1 MRQIL
6 LALTLLISSMAVGQE
21 WHPEWYILEKG
32 AEVGILKPGI
42 NDLIYHMQVAKPTQ
56 ISRDEIAKINAR
68 LSYKPGHAVLVYAKS
83 ADELYMATDVEGRTL
98 IVKGPFTKAKYDKGS
113 TPAYVKKQLIL
124 ENEVVGVGSYVWVVS
139 WDKATNTAMVQGT
152 SGTQSKVSL
161 NDLYLVDE
169 TAATMMNEV
178 KMRPVE

>member
-6 LALTLLISSMAVGQE
+6 LALTLLVSSVVVAQE

-68 LSYKPGHAVLVYAKS
+68 LNYKAGYAVLVYAKS
-83 ADELYMATDVEGRTL
+83 TDELYMATDVEGRTL
-98 IVKGPFTKAKYDKGS
+98 IVKGPFTKAEYKKGS

-139 WDKATNTAMVQGT
+139 WDKAANTAVVQGT
-152 SGTQSKVSL
+152 SGSRSTVKL
-161 NDLYLVDE
+161 TDLYLVDE
-169 TAATMMNEV
+169 TAATMMDEV